1 MSEISASFM
10 PTIKC
15 TGCHL
20 HIDVRTLDKHAC
32 VPITTK
38 YNSALPLSESIDI
51 QENQALP
58 PPNVQRRSRE
68 TSNALNN
75 SVRRIFQK
83 IRGNDQ
89 QYKSTDSSALSP
101 TLSTFSSTSSHQTI
115 PTPRSSEDYFQQ
127 YLLKQDVDPTTS
139 QDNCDG
145 LIRLKSRDRKKPVT
159 ETSVLEQLVV
169 SMNIK
174 DDLCQKCSK
183 FIVLCD
189 GQVIKDPVTK
199 YSYHQSCYCCS
210 LCRVPLSISS
220 SFEYHGK
227 LYCVRDY
234 QVMRS
239 RSKPSSKHLQTPPP
253 TTTKRLMM
261 SKSCYHCK
269 MTFDDDDLSYRT
281 FKNRI
286 YCNSDFRHLF
296 LPKCQACNKTVE
308 KEAISA
314 TDGKLQGKWHIE
326 CFHCQMCHAPFPD
339 NTFYVFE
346 NQPYC
351 RTHYHYLNNSLCTR
365 CHQGIEN
372 LCAHTAE
379 GWRFH
384 PKCFTCEVCQERL
397 SDTYYVF
404 ESRIYC
410 ETHIKRQLYKNHN
423 NEQHHPPALD
433 RRQTQIYDLL

>member
-1 MSEISASFM
+1 MTEIRVPFL

-15 TGCHL
+15 TGCQL
-20 HIDVRTLDKHAC
+20 HIDIRTLDKHAC
-32 VPITTK
+32 CVPITSKAGST
-38 YNSALPLSESIDI
+38 LPLSESID
-51 QENQALP
+51 NQALP
-58 PPNVQRRSRE
+58 PPNTQRRSRE
-68 TSNALNN
+68 RSNALNN

-83 IRGNDQ
+83 IKGNDQ
-89 QYKSTDSSALSP
+89 QYKSTDSSVLSP

-115 PTPRSSEDYFQQ
+115 PTPRSSQDYVQQ
-127 YLLKQDVDPTTS
+127 YFLKQDTDPMATS
-139 QDNCDG
+139 QKNNRS
-145 LIRLKSRDRKKPVT
+145 LIRLESRDRKKPVT
-159 ETSVLEQLVV
+159 ETAVLEQLVA

-174 DDLCQKCSK
+174 DDLCQACSK
-183 FIVLCD
+183 FIALCED
-189 GQVIKDPVTK
+189 EVVKDPVTQ
-199 YSYHQSCYCCS
+199 YSYHQTCYCCS
-210 LCRVPLSISS
+210 LCRVSLSISS
-220 SFEYHGK
+220 SFQYHGK

-234 QVMRS
+234 QVMKS
-239 RSKPSSKHLQTPPP
+239 RSKPSPKQQQAPLP
-253 TTTKRLMM
+253 TATRMM
-261 SKSCYHCK
+261 MPKSCYHCK
-269 MTFDDDDLSYRT
+269 ITFDDGDLDYKT
-281 FKNRI
+281 FRNRI
-286 YCNSDFRHLF
+286 YCTLDFRHLF
-296 LPKCQACNKTVE
+296 LPKCQSCHKPVE

-326 CFHCQMCHAPFPD
+326 CFHCQVCHAPFPN

-351 RTHYHYLNNSLCTR
+351 KTHYHYLNNSLCNR

-410 ETHIKRQLYKNHN
+410 ETHIKRQPFQSHN
-423 NEQHHPPALD
+423 NEHHHQPPLD
-433 RRQTQIYDLL
+433 KRRTQIYDIL